1 MAARDH
7 PLLGKWRSVATALGG
22 SDLPDLVEPA
32 YIRFDAQGRGEF
44 VFGAVQGSLHCRYGP
59 AGVRFTWQ
67 GSDEMDPVSGAG
79 DAELDE
85 DGLLTGEIRFHD
97 GDDST
102 FKARRWWRGGGPPC
116 RRASVHLARPAS
128 AATWGGVRTAVT
140 EAAGRDRSEERR

>member
-1 MAARDH
+1 MELWD
-7 PLLGKWRSVATALGG
+7 
-22 SDLPDLVEPA
+22 SDFLDLVEPA

-59 AGVRFTWQ
+59 ASVRFTWQ
-67 GSDEMDPVSGAG
+67 GSDEMDPASGAG

-102 FKARRWWRGGGPPC
+102 FKAAPMVTRWSFTRPPLEGSSPSS
-116 RRASVHLARPAS
+116 RANRHP
-128 AATWGGVRTAVT
+128 
-140 EAAGRDRSEERR
+140 